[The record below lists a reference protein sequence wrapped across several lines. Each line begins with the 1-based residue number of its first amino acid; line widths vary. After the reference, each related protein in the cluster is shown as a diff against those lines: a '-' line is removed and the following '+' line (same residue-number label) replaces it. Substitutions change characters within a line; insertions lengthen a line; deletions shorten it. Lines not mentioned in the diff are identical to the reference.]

1 LVIQGS
7 AVGLDFLLEPISE
20 DAPCGADL
28 EYDDEFRQLEEV
40 ARGKPGS
47 VVDPDKPGASIAA
60 VQPDWFETKSLA
72 LSILSKSKDLR
83 AITYLVKAEI
93 ATGELAQ
100 VAPVLRATTEMVE
113 RYWSGLYPLLDAD
126 DDNDPTMRVNSLA
139 CLSDPEDV
147 LRLLRETVLFKHG
160 AYGTIKFRSLETGL
174 GLLAE
179 SANPSDV
186 SLSNSEAQLALMNGL
201 ESDPQNILALKECL
215 DAARDLQTKVDE
227 LAGSRSMLDLKPLFQ
242 RLKPVV
248 DFIEGLRAQA
258 AESDANGDTPVS
270 GEGGSGTTKSGQLNR
285 DEAKRLIAKVCE
297 FLEKTEPSSPAP
309 LFLRRA
315 LALMDMSF
323 LDIVR
328 DLAPEAAGTFEHYGG
343 ARPSE

>member
-1 LVIQGS
+1 M
-7 AVGLDFLLEPISE
+7 GLEFLLEPVSE
-20 DAPCGADL
+20 EAPCGADL

-60 VQPDWFETKSLA
+60 VQPDWHETKRLA
-72 LSILSKSKDLR
+72 LSILKKSKDLR

-93 ATGELAQ
+93 ATGELAE
-100 VAPVLRATTEMVE
+100 VAPLLRATSEMAQV
-113 RYWSGLYPLLDAD
+113 YWSGLYPLLDAD
-126 DDNDPTMRVNSLA
+126 DDNDPTMRVNALA
-139 CLSDPEDV
+139 CLSDPDDV
-147 LRLLRETVLFKHG
+147 LRLLREAALFRH
-160 AYGTIKFRSLETGL
+160 AAFGTIKFRSLETGV
-174 GLLAE
+174 GLLPE
-179 SANPSDV
+179 SSNPSDV
-186 SLSNSEAQLALMNGL
+186 NLSNSDAQLVVMNGL
-201 ESDPQNILALKECL
+201 EGDSKNILGLKEFL
-215 DAARDLQTKVDE
+215 DAARELQAKVDD

-258 AESDANGDTPVS
+258 AESNVAGDTDAS
-270 GEGGSGTTKSGQLNR
+270 GESVNGAGKSGQMNR

-309 LFLRRA
+309 LFLKRA

-328 DLAPEAAGTFEHYGG
+328 DLAPDAAGTFEHYGG
-343 ARPSE
+343 ARAGE

>member
-1 LVIQGS
+1 M
-7 AVGLDFLLEPISE
+7 DFLLEPISE

-60 VQPDWFETKSLA
+60 VQPDWHETKSLA
-72 LSILSKSKDLR
+72 LSILRKSKDLR
-83 AITYLVKAEI
+83 AIAYLLKAEI

-100 VAPVLRATTEMVE
+100 IAPLLRATTEMAQT
-113 RYWSGLYPLLDAD
+113 YWSGLYPLLDAD
-126 DDNDPTMRVNSLA
+126 DDNDPTMRVNALA
-139 CLSDPEDV
+139 SLSDPEDA
-147 LRLLRETVLFKHG
+147 LRLLRETVLFKHAAFG
-160 AYGTIKFRSLETGL
+160 SIKFRSLETGL
-174 GLLAE
+174 GLLPE
-179 SANPSDV
+179 SANSADV
-186 SLSNSEAQLALMNGL
+186 NLSNSDAQLAVMNGL
-201 ESDPQNILALKECL
+201 EGDSRNILALKDVLE
-215 DAARDLQTKVDE
+215 AARDLQVKVDE
-227 LAGSRSMLDLKPLFQ
+227 LAGPRSMLDLKPLFQ

-248 DFIEGLRAQA
+248 DFIESLRAQS
-258 AESDANGDTPVS
+258 AESDSNGNTDAS
-270 GEGGSGTTKSGQLNR
+270 GATGGGTAQSGQMNR

-297 FLEKTEPSSPAP
+297 FLDKTEPSSPAP

-343 ARPSE
+343 ARLTD

>member
-1 LVIQGS
+1 M
-7 AVGLDFLLEPISE
+7 EPVSE

-60 VQPDWFETKSLA
+60 VQPDWHETKSLA

-100 VAPVLRATTEMVE
+100 VAPLLRATTEMAK

-126 DDNDPTMRVNSLA
+126 DDNDPTMRVNALA
-139 CLSDPEDV
+139 CLSDPEDL

-160 AYGTIKFRSLETGL
+160 AYGSIKFRSLETGL
-174 GLLAE
+174 GLLPE
-179 SANPSDV
+179 SANPAEV
-186 SLSNSEAQLALMNGL
+186 NLSNSDAQLAVINGL
-201 ESDPQNILALKECL
+201 EGEAQNILGLKDFLE
-215 DAARDLQTKVDE
+215 AARELQAKVDE

-258 AESDANGDTPVS
+258 AEGEPNVDTDSPGPAVNG
-270 GEGGSGTTKSGQLNR
+270 GAKSGQMNR

-309 LFLRRA
+309 LFLKRA

>member
-1 LVIQGS
+1 M
-7 AVGLDFLLEPISE
+7 GLDFLLEPISE

-60 VQPDWFETKSLA
+60 VQPDWHETKSLA
-72 LSILSKSKDLR
+72 LSILRKSKDLR
-83 AITYLVKAEI
+83 AIAYLLKAEI

-100 VAPVLRATTEMVE
+100 IAPLLRATTEMAQT
-113 RYWSGLYPLLDAD
+113 YWSGLYPLLDAD
-126 DDNDPTMRVNSLA
+126 DDNDPTMRVNALA
-139 CLSDPEDV
+139 SLSDPEDA
-147 LRLLRETVLFKHG
+147 LRLLRETVLFKHAAFG
-160 AYGTIKFRSLETGL
+160 SIKFRSLETGL
-174 GLLAE
+174 GLLPE
-179 SANPSDV
+179 SANSADV
-186 SLSNSEAQLALMNGL
+186 NLSNSDAQLAVMNGL
-201 ESDPQNILALKECL
+201 EGDSRNILALKDVLE
-215 DAARDLQTKVDE
+215 AARDLQVKVDE
-227 LAGSRSMLDLKPLFQ
+227 LAGPRSMLDLKPLFQ

-248 DFIEGLRAQA
+248 DFIESLRAQS
-258 AESDANGDTPVS
+258 AESDSNGNTDASSAT
-270 GEGGSGTTKSGQLNR
+270 GGGTAQSGQMNR

-297 FLEKTEPSSPAP
+297 FLDKTEPSSPAP

-343 ARPSE
+343 ARLTD

>member
-1 LVIQGS
+1 MATQGS

-20 DAPCGADL
+20 EAPCGADL

-60 VQPDWFETKSLA
+60 VQPDWHETKSLA

-83 AITYLVKAEI
+83 AIAYLVKAEI
-93 ATGELAQ
+93 AKGEFAE
-100 VAPVLRATTEMVE
+100 VAPLLRATTAMAE
-113 RYWSGLYPLLDAD
+113 RYWSDLYPLLDAD
-126 DDNDPTMRVNSLA
+126 DDNDPTMRVNALA

-147 LRLLRETVLFKHG
+147 LRLLRETVLFKHA

-174 GLLAE
+174 GLLPE
-179 SANPSDV
+179 SSNAGDV
-186 SLSNSEAQLALMNGL
+186 NLSNSDAQLAVMNGL
-201 ESDPQNILALKECL
+201 EGDAQNMLALKDCL
-215 DAARDLQTKVDE
+215 DAARDLQAKVDE
-227 LAGSRSMLDLKPLFQ
+227 LAGSRSLLDLKPLFQ
-242 RLKPVV
+242 RLRPVV

-258 AESDANGDTPVS
+258 AESVSNGDADASEVI
-270 GEGGSGTTKSGQLNR
+270 GGGAAKTGQMNR

-343 ARPSE
+343 ARPSG

>member
-1 LVIQGS
+1 M
-7 AVGLDFLLEPISE
+7 DFLLEPISE

-60 VQPDWFETKSLA
+60 VQPDWHETKSLA
-72 LSILSKSKDLR
+72 LSILRKSKDLR
-83 AITYLVKAEI
+83 AIAYLLKAEI

-100 VAPVLRATTEMVE
+100 IAPLLRATTEMAQT
-113 RYWSGLYPLLDAD
+113 YWSGLYPLLDAD
-126 DDNDPTMRVNSLA
+126 DDNDPTMRVNALA
-139 CLSDPEDV
+139 SLSDPEDA
-147 LRLLRETVLFKHG
+147 LRLLRETVLFKHAAFG
-160 AYGTIKFRSLETGL
+160 SIKFRSLETGL
-174 GLLAE
+174 GLLPE
-179 SANPSDV
+179 SANSADV
-186 SLSNSEAQLALMNGL
+186 NLSNSDAQLAVMNGL
-201 ESDPQNILALKECL
+201 EGDSRNILALKDVLE
-215 DAARDLQTKVDE
+215 AARDLQVKVDE
-227 LAGSRSMLDLKPLFQ
+227 LAGPRSMLDLKPLFQ

-248 DFIEGLRAQA
+248 DFIESLRAQA
-258 AESDANGDTPVS
+258 AESDSNGNTDAS
-270 GEGGSGTTKSGQLNR
+270 GATGGGTAQSGQMNR

-297 FLEKTEPSSPAP
+297 FLDKTEPSSPAP

-343 ARPSE
+343 ARLTD